1 MLNNNFNELV
11 KKYEKYQNRKRDKL
25 LLFILVV
32 IALCLAGFYLVTNS
46 SFIMNSFKM
55 TTPEKSEVVIKDS
68 VEKVK
73 VVSDNET
80 KEVKV
85 QKDVVIKKEE
95 VEPKVVPRVEVET
108 PKSQELPDKVYARN
122 SKDISKDETFKLEV
136 KERKSLYKLLIADK
150 EQQSYSSALNIAK
163 FYYDEKDYQ
172 KSIVWAVKASKKDAK
187 QSLPWILYAKSKVIL
202 GQPTV
207 AKKALSLY
215 LKHNN
220 SKEARKLLDTL
231 K

>member
-32 IALCLAGFYLVTNS
+32 IALCLAGFYFVTNS

-55 TTPEKSEVVIKDS
+55 TTPEKSEVAIKDD
-68 VEKVK
+68 VKK
-73 VVSDNET
+73 VVNDNET
-80 KEVKV
+80 KEAEV
-85 QKDVVIKKEE
+85 QKDVAVKKEE
-95 VEPKVVPRVEVET
+95 DKSKVVPRVEVET
-108 PKSQELPDKVYARN
+108 PKSQELPDKVYSRT
-122 SKDISKDETFKLEV
+122 SKDTNKDETFKLEV
-136 KERKSLYKLLIADK
+136 KERKSLYKLLVADK
-150 EQQSYSSALNIAK
+150 ERNSYSSALNIAK

-172 KSIVWAVKASKKDAK
+172 KSIIWSVKASKKDAK

-202 GQPTV
+202 GQPKV

-220 SKEARKLLDTL
+220 SKEAQKLLDTL

>member
-25 LLFILVV
+25 FLFLLVV
-32 IALCLAGFYLVTNS
+32 IALCLAGFYLATNS
-46 SFIMNSFKM
+46 SFIMNSFKT
-55 TTPEKSEVVIKDS
+55 TTPEKSEVAIKNS
-68 VEKVK
+68 VEK

-80 KEVKV
+80 KELEV
-85 QKDVVIKKEE
+85 KKEDIE
-95 VEPKVVPRVEVET
+95 SKVVPRVEVET
-108 PKSQELPDKVYARN
+108 PKSQELPDEIYKRA
-122 SKDISKDETFKLEV
+122 SKDIDKDETFKLEV
-136 KERKSLYKLLIADK
+136 KERKSLYKLLVSDK
-150 EQQSYSSALNIAK
+150 EHQSYNSALNVAK

-215 LKHNN
+215 LKHND
-220 SKEARKLLDTL
+220 SKEARRLLDTL

>member
-25 LLFILVV
+25 LLFVLIVL
-32 IALCLAGFYLVTNS
+32 ALCLAGFYLVTNS
-46 SFIMNSFKM
+46 SFIMNSFKA
-55 TTPEKSEVVIKDS
+55 TTPEKS
-68 VEKVK
+68 
-73 VVSDNET
+73 
-80 KEVKV
+80 VKV
-85 QKDVVIKKEE
+85 QEEEIKTGAIEIKKE
-95 VEPKVVPRVEVET
+95 VEKNDTVVKKEQAAPKPIERVDVDT
-108 PKSQELPDKVYARN
+108 PKSGELPDKVYARS
-122 SKDISKDETFKLEV
+122 SKDTKQDDTFKLEV
-136 KERKSLYKLLIADK
+136 KERKSLYKLLVADK
-150 EQQSYSSALNIAK
+150 EKNSYGSALSVAK
-163 FYYDEKDYQ
+163 FYYDEKDYE
-172 KSIVWAVKASKKDAK
+172 KSVAWAVKASKKDAK

-202 GQPTV
+202 GQPKV